1 LVENRHNP
9 TSVHLRTLVTDRFKI
24 TVYRN
29 AEYGEL
35 FDLERDPDELHNCW
49 DDPDYAAVK
58 SEMLL
63 RFVQAEIQREPTRM
77 PRIAGA

>member
-1 LVENRHNP
+1 
-9 TSVHLRTLVTDRFKI
+9 
-24 TVYRN
+24 VYRD
-29 AEYGEL
+29 AKYGEL
-35 FDLERDPDELHNCW
+35 FDLERDPEELHNCW
-49 DDPDYAAVK
+49 RDPAYDQVK